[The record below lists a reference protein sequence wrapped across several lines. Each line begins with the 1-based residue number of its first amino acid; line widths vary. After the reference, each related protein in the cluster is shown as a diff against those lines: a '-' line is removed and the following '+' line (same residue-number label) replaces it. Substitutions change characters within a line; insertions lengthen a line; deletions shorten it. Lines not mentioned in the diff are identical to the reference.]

1 MGMNLI
7 YHLAGGETGMRHML
21 AQFGPALK
29 WPWTKLEAPE
39 LTETLIDRMVEGT
52 QEQAAGRSIRE
63 LERLRDDYLVAIQQ
77 VLRQF
82 DIGAGS
88 TLRKL
93 EERLYED
100 ARATAAPAAPGAAS
114 NGGSAAKAGDGALP
128 RFDTTV
134 RAEWV
139 DYNGHMSDF
148 LYGYVFGDAMDA
160 LYRSVGMG
168 DAARRSGRMFYTAE
182 SHVRHLGEA
191 KVGEDLYA
199 TTQILDVD
207 DKRLRV
213 FHRLYRRRDD
223 ALIASGE
230 QMHLHVDTT
239 QPKAVPMEAGLR
251 AKLETLHQAHARLGV
266 PPEAGKPV
274 GSRAKG

>member
-1 MGMNLI
+1 
-7 YHLAGGETGMRHML
+7 
-21 AQFGPALK
+21 
-29 WPWTKLEAPE
+29 
-39 LTETLIDRMVEGT
+39 
-52 QEQAAGRSIRE
+52 
-63 LERLRDDYLVAIQQ
+63 
-77 VLRQF
+77 
-82 DIGAGS
+82 
-88 TLRKL
+88 
-93 EERLYED
+93 LYVD
-100 ARATAAPAAPGAAS
+100 ARAKAGAAALDAAS
-114 NGGSAAKAGDGALP
+114 KGGSAAKAGAGALP

-160 LYRSVGMG
+160 LYRSVGI
-168 DAARRSGRMFYTAE
+168 DEAARRNGRMFYTAE

-199 TTQILDVD
+199 TTQILGVD
-207 DKRLRV
+207 DKRLHV

-239 QPKAVPMEAGLR
+239 QPKAVPMDAGLR
-251 AKLETLHQAHARLGV
+251 AKLETLRQAHAKLGA
-266 PPEAGKPV
+266 PAEAGKPV
-274 GSRAKG
+274 GSRVKG

>member
-1 MGMNLI
+1 
-7 YHLAGGETGMRHML
+7 
-21 AQFGPALK
+21 
-29 WPWTKLEAPE
+29 

-52 QEQAAGRSIRE
+52 QQQAAGRSIRE
-63 LERLRDDYLVAIQQ
+63 LERLRDNYLVAIQQ

-100 ARATAAPAAPGAAS
+100 ARAKAGAAAPGAAAPGAGS
-114 NGGSAAKAGDGALP
+114 KGGSAAKPGEGALP

-160 LYRSVGMG
+160 LYRSVGID
-168 DAARRSGRMFYTAE
+168 DAARRNGRMFYTAE
-182 SHVRHLGEA
+182 SHVKHLGEA

-199 TTQILDVD
+199 TTQILAVD
-207 DKRLRV
+207 DKRLHV

-230 QMHLHVDTT
+230 QMHLHVDTA

-251 AKLETLHQAHARLGV
+251 AKLETLRQAHTKLGA